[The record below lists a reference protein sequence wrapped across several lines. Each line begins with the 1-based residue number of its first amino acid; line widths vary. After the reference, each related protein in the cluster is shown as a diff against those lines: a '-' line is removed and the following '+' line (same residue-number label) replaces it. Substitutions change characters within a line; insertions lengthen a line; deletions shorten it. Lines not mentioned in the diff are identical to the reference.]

1 MKKFLKILLVIITI
15 ALLLNLF
22 TSDEDEIQQL
32 IKQGYLKTDYT
43 KEDVRKLCNP
53 QNEEERKA
61 AMGANLMW
69 SCINNGAW

>member
-1 MKKFLKILLVIITI
+1 MKKFLKILLVIITL
-15 ALLLNLF
+15 ALLFNLF

-43 KEDVRKLCNP
+43 KEDIRKLCNP

>member
-1 MKKFLKILLVIITI
+1 MKKFLKILLVIITL
-15 ALLLNLF
+15 ALLFNLF

>member
-1 MKKFLKILLVIITI
+1 MKKFLTILLVIITL
-15 ALLLNLF
+15 ALLFNLF

-43 KEDVRKLCNP
+43 KEDIRKLCNP

-69 SCINNGAW
+69 SCVNNGAW

>member
-15 ALLLNLF
+15 ALLFNLF

-53 QNEEERKA
+53 QSQEERKA

>member
-15 ALLLNLF
+15 ALLFNLF

-32 IKQGYLKTDYT
+32 IKQGYLKTEYT

>member
-15 ALLLNLF
+15 ALLFNLF

-53 QNEEERKA
+53 QNEVERKA

>member
-15 ALLLNLF
+15 ALLFNLF

>member
-15 ALLLNLF
+15 ALLFNLF

-43 KEDVRKLCNP
+43 KEDIRKLCNP